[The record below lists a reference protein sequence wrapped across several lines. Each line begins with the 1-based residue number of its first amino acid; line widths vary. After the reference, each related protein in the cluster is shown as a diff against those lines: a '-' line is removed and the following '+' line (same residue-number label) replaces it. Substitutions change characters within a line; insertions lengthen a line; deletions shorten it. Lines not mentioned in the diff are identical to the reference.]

1 MSRLADRFAA
11 LKQAQRTALI
21 PFLTAGDPGQDAT
34 VDFMHALVAA
44 GADVIELGVP
54 FTDPMADGPVIQAA
68 CERALAH
75 GTSLRDVLAMVARFR
90 ERDTD
95 TPVVLMGY
103 FNPIDSMGLEAF
115 GEQAAAAGVDGALI
129 VDMTA
134 EEAPDIAPKLRVAGV
149 DPVCLIAPTTGES
162 RIGRICENAAGFI
175 YYVSFKGVTGA
186 SSLNTDSLAAQIAPI
201 RRATGLPVGVGFG
214 VRTPDNAAAVA
225 AVADAVIVGSALVS
239 RIAEHGHD
247 VATATAELRETLAA
261 MRAAIDLADAKQR
274 DEREQEGESV

>member
-1 MSRLADRFAA
+1 MSRLADRFAELERA
-11 LKQAQRTALI
+11 ERTALI
-21 PFLTAGDPGQDAT
+21 PFLTAGDPGPDAT

-44 GADVIELGVP
+44 GADAIELGVP

-75 GTSLRDVLAMVARFR
+75 GTSLRDVLGMVERFR
-90 ERDTD
+90 EGDTD

-115 GEQAAAAGVDGALI
+115 GKRARSAGVDGALI

-134 EEAPDIAPKLRVAGV
+134 EEAPDIAPKLVEAGV
-149 DPVCLIAPTTGES
+149 DPVCLIAPTTGEA
-162 RIGRICENAAGFI
+162 RIARICENALGFI

-186 SSLNTDSLAAQIAPI
+186 SSLDTDSLAAQIAPI
-201 RRATGLPVGVGFG
+201 RRATTLPIGVGFG
-214 VRTPDNAAAVA
+214 VRTPENAAAVA
-225 AVADAVIVGSALVS
+225 RVADAVIVGSALVS
-239 RIAEHGHD
+239 QIAEHGHD
-247 VATATAELRETLAA
+247 VATATEKVAETLAA
-261 MRAAIDLADAKQR
+261 MRAAIDRSDENQR

>member
-1 MSRLADRFAA
+1 MSRLADRFAE
-11 LKQAQRTALI
+11 LKQAGRTALI
-21 PFLTAGDPGQDAT
+21 PFLTAGDPGADAT
-34 VDFMHALVAA
+34 VEFMHALVAA

-75 GTSLRDVLAMVARFR
+75 GTSLRDVLGMVERFR

-115 GEQAAAAGVDGALI
+115 GQRAHEAGVDGALI

-134 EEAPDIAPKLRVAGV
+134 EEAPDIAPALTAAGV
-149 DPVCLIAPTTGES
+149 DPVCLIAPTTGEA
-162 RIGRICENAAGFI
+162 RIARICENAAGFI

-186 SSLNTDSLAAQIAPI
+186 SSLDTDSLAAQIAPI
-201 RRATGLPVGVGFG
+201 RQATDLPVGVGFG
-214 VRTPDNAAAVA
+214 VRTPENAAAVA
-225 AVADAVIVGSALVS
+225 AVADAVIVGSALV
-239 RIAEHGHD
+239 RQIAEHGSD
-247 VATATAELRETLAA
+247 TATTTTKLSETLSA
-261 MRAAIDLADAKQR
+261 MRAAIDSA